1 MLRTLDRYVIREV
14 IPPFLL
20 SLVIFTFILTI
31 PPLMRDLEPLL
42 AKGIGWRTAL
52 EIILLLVPQGLGV
65 TIPMALLTGLLIGL
79 GRLSADRE
87 AVALLACGVS
97 PYRLLRPVLTLGV
110 LATLATLYVIIQAVP
125 DANQRSRE
133 IAFDIIMKRVADDI
147 RPRVFFEDFP
157 GWVLYASGEAPPGS
171 PWMWEDVLVAD
182 TQNQGSTKLFLARR
196 GRIHLNPDTREVR
209 LELEDGTQYA
219 TGKPGETATV
229 AFGQLLFSLN
239 PDTVFPKFELP
250 RTVSEY
256 TLGQLQE
263 QIAERRRINAEAPP
277 EAAPLSPHNEII
289 YLHQKF
295 SIPLACLVFAIIG
308 LALGL
313 TVARDGKLAGFA
325 IGIVVVFGYYVV
337 MYLAEGGVKG
347 FYTTREAVAGPMYF
361 AHAARWIPN
370 VVLGAFGVAALI
382 WRARYAERGFP
393 IRIPAAMPSLPARWK
408 SAPPADAPA
417 PGPGPAE
424 RPAPRRKVVVVIRLP
439 RLRFPGA
446 PGLLD
451 QYIAR
456 LYLRVAGMS
465 FLGLVGLFYLAT
477 FIDRAE
483 KLFKGQATVGMM
495 MQLLAYKTPE
505 YIYYVIPLAALLSV
519 LVTFG
524 LLARTSELTVMK
536 ACGISLY
543 RAAAPVIALS
553 LLGSVLLFGLEQE
566 ILARANRRAE
576 VLDNVIR
583 GRPATTFNPLNRR
596 WIIGRDG
603 SIYHYNYFDI
613 QRNALSGLSLFRLA
627 DDEWRLRTHTYAA
640 EAVAGADGWVGV
652 QGWTQQLET
661 KPPEW
666 STFDRRVLALEAPD
680 YFQTEH
686 PAAETMTV
694 QQLRDDIA
702 HLEASGFNAIPAK
715 VELQRKLAFPFVTLA
730 MSLLA
735 VPFGVTTGRKGALYG
750 VGLGIVLALSYW
762 ILFMLFIAIGRAG
775 LLPPMLA
782 AWTPN
787 VVVIGAAA
795 YLLLRART

>member
-52 EIILLLVPQGLGV
+52 EIIVLLVPQGLGV

-110 LATLATLYVIIQAVP
+110 LATAATLYVIIQAVP

-157 GWVLYASGEAPPGS
+157 GWVLYASDEAPADS
-171 PWMWEDVLVAD
+171 PWMWENVLVAD
-182 TQNQGSTKLFLARR
+182 TRTQGSTRLFLAKR
-196 GRIHLNPDTREVR
+196 GRLHLDRDTREVT
-209 LELEDGTQYA
+209 LMLEDGTQYA
-219 TGKPGETATV
+219 TGKPGETTTV
-229 AFGQLLFSLN
+229 TFPGTLRFSLD

-250 RTVSEY
+250 RTVSEF
-256 TLGQLQE
+256 TLGQLQD

-295 SIPLACLVFAIIG
+295 SIPLACMVFAIIG

-313 TVARDGKLAGFA
+313 TVARDGKFAGFA

-370 VVLGAFGVAALI
+370 LVLGAFGIAALV
-382 WRARYAERGFP
+382 WRARYAERGIP
-393 IRIPAAMPSLPARWK
+393 IRIPAAIPALTSRWK
-408 SAPPADAPA
+408 AQLADAPA
-417 PGPGPAE
+417 AGGEPEA
-424 RPAPRRKVVVVIRLP
+424 RPALRRKAVLVIRLP
-439 RLRFPGA
+439 RLRFPGV

-456 LYLRVAGMS
+456 LYLRIAGLS
-465 FLGLVGLFYLAT
+465 FVGLVGLFYLAT

-495 MQLLAYKTPE
+495 MQLLAYQTPQFV
-505 YIYYVIPLAALLSV
+505 YYVIPLAALLSV

-553 LLGSVLLFGLEQE
+553 LLGSALLFGLEQE

-576 VLDNVIR
+576 VLDNIVR
-583 GRPATTFNPLNRR
+583 GRPPTTFNPLNRR

-603 SIYHYNYFDI
+603 SIYHYSYFDI

-661 KPPEW
+661 EPPEW

-702 HLEASGFNAIPAK
+702 HLEASGFNAVPAR

-730 MSLLA
+730 MTLLA
-735 VPFGVTTGRKGALYG
+735 IPFGVTTGKKGALYG

-762 ILFMLFIAIGRAG
+762 ILFSLFVAIGRAG
-775 LLPPMLA
+775 LLPPVLA